1 MYYHIRFK
9 YIASL
14 TYKKL
19 IIGRE
24 NTPKSGS
31 QQKRHK
37 GKGKATDSELL
48 PDMQD
53 EVGSTS
59 EIGLSVTD
67 EPSLANT
74 ITFDDYDFDYS
85 GDFYE
90 PIVQRPILGESSKS
104 TFLPESSKSSSTAA
118 KSSSPAVKST
128 SPALSSSPS
137 AIASMTADKA
147 SASEASSNDTT
158 KGLEMTSKRVMTI
171 KSTVKS
177 IWKPAYLQPLYDL
190 VNITHVLVT
199 HTFAFSKYIFYRSW
213 Q

>member
-59 EIGLSVTD
+59 KIGL
-67 EPSLANT
+67 PANT

-104 TFLPESSKSSSTAA
+104 NEIYVIYF
-118 KSSSPAVKST
+118 T
-128 SPALSSSPS
+128 S
-137 AIASMTADKA
+137 
-147 SASEASSNDTT
+147 
-158 KGLEMTSKRVMTI
+158 
-171 KSTVKS
+171 
-177 IWKPAYLQPLYDL
+177 
-190 VNITHVLVT
+190 
-199 HTFAFSKYIFYRSW
+199 F
-213 Q
+213 

>member
-1 MYYHIRFK
+1 MYYHIKFK

-59 EIGLSVTD
+59 KIGLSGTD

-104 TFLPESSKSSSTAA
+104 TFQPQSSKSSSTAA
-118 KSSSPAVKST
+118 KSTSPAVKST
-128 SPALSSSPS
+128 SPAISSSPA

-147 SASEASSNDTT
+147 SASEASSNDT
-158 KGLEMTSKRVMTI
+158 TSKRVMTI

>member
-1 MYYHIRFK
+1 
-9 YIASL
+9 
-14 TYKKL
+14 
-19 IIGRE
+19 
-24 NTPKSGS
+24 
-31 QQKRHK
+31 
-37 GKGKATDSELL
+37 
-48 PDMQD
+48 MQD

-59 EIGLSVTD
+59 KIGLSVTD

-118 KSSSPAVKST
+118 KSTSPAVKST
-128 SPALSSSPS
+128 SPAISSSPA

-147 SASEASSNDTT
+147 SASEASSNDT
-158 KGLEMTSKRVMTI
+158 TSKRVMTI